1 MTPQKLQEI
10 AGALRALADAIEPA
24 GPLPEEP
31 TEPQA
36 PAEPE
41 TAKAE
46 ADAEPE
52 VTLEQVR
59 GRLSDFVKAGRSADV
74 KAALSSLG
82 VSKLSELESDRYAA
96 LLEAIGRA

>member
-24 GPLPEEP
+24 DEPVEEARAPEPEAEEK
-31 TEPQA
+31 TEPD
-36 PAEPE
+36 PE
-41 TAKAE
+41 RL
-46 ADAEPE
+46 PPL
-52 VTLEQVR
+52 TLESVR
-59 GRLSDFVKAGRSADV
+59 EQLSDFVKAGRSADV

-82 VSKLSELESDRYAA
+82 VSKLSELEESQYAA

>member
-24 GPLPEEP
+24 DEPVEE
-31 TEPQA
+31 TEPD
-36 PAEPE
+36 PE
-41 TAKAE
+41 RL
-46 ADAEPE
+46 PPL
-52 VTLEQVR
+52 TLESVR
-59 GRLSDFVKAGRSADV
+59 EQLSDFVKAGRSADV

-82 VSKLSELESDRYAA
+82 VSKLSELEESQYAA